1 MRRILLAASF
11 VLVARVPHAA
21 PAENGTVQGKII
33 AVTGPKV
40 VAPVDVWVYLAPKA
54 KAESAKRALPTAQ
67 IVQKKTQFQPHILV
81 VPKGTTIEFPNND
94 SEDHNVFSPDPYFD
108 LGRYA
113 PNKTPVPTRKF
124 DIANEL
130 DQPSDFPIYCDIHK
144 CMWAR
149 VKVVDVPG
157 PEYIG
162 RVDPVGGSFALHV
175 PPGTYDLFAWTAGS
189 RPVHAG
195 EFELA
200 AGKTITLH
208 DLHLQLANVNT
219 EHNNKDGA
227 PYTRLYTG
235 CR

>member
-1 MRRILLAASF
+1 MRRFMLASLLALF
-11 VLVARVPHAA
+11 ARIPHAA
-21 PAENGTVQGKII
+21 PAQTGTVAGRI
-33 AVTGPKV
+33 VSVSGPKV
-40 VAPVDVWVYLAPKA
+40 VAPVDVWVYLAPKMKTNA
-54 KAESAKRALPTAQ
+54 AKRILPNAE

-81 VPKGTTIEFPNND
+81 VPKGTTIEFPNKD

-124 DIANEL
+124 DVANEP
-130 DQPSDFPIYCDIHK
+130 DQPTDFPIYCDIHK

-157 PEYIG
+157 PEYIAA
-162 RVDPVGGSFALHV
+162 VDPETGSFALHV
-175 PPGTYDLFAWTAGS
+175 PAGTYDLFAWTAGS

-195 EFELA
+195 EFELS
-200 AGKTITLH
+200 AGNTVTLH
-208 DLHLQLANVNT
+208 DLHLQLAKVNT

-227 PYTRLYTG
+227 PYTRLYAG

>member
-11 VLVARVPHAA
+11 AFVARAPHAA
-21 PAENGTVQGKII
+21 PGQTGTVEGKII
-33 AVTGPKV
+33 AVSGPRV
-40 VAPVDVWVYLAPKA
+40 VAPVDVWVYLAARTKTEPA
-54 KAESAKRALPTAQ
+54 RRTLPNAQ
-67 IVQKKTQFQPHILV
+67 IVQRKTQFQPHILV
-81 VPKGTTIEFPNND
+81 VPKGTTIEFPNKD

-124 DIANEL
+124 DVANEP
-130 DQPSDFPIYCDIHK
+130 DQPTDFPIYCDIHK

-149 VKVVDVPG
+149 VKVVDVLG
-157 PEYIG
+157 PEYISP
-162 RVDPVGGSFALHV
+162 VDPVTGSFALHV
-175 PPGTYDLFAWTAGS
+175 PPGTYDLFAWSAGS

-195 EFELA
+195 QFELV
-200 AGKTITLH
+200 AGNTVTLH
-208 DLHLQLANVNT
+208 DLHLQLSNVNT

-227 PYTRLYTG
+227 PYTRLYAG